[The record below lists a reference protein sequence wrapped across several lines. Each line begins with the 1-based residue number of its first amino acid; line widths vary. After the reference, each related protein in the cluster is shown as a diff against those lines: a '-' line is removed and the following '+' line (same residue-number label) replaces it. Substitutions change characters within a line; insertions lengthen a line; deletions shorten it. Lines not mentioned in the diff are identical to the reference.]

1 MKVKTIPTG
10 FLEENCYIIDIGNG
24 NAVAIDCGD
33 DSEKILN
40 YLSSNSLILKKILLT
55 HGHFDHI
62 NAVEEIA
69 EKTGAEVFIHKND
82 EPMLK
87 SARENLAYSIPGY
100 TFIPFSGQAKTIE
113 DGDIIKQDNL
123 EFKVMHTKGHTQGGV
138 CYTCEDSIF
147 SGDTLFAGEV
157 GRTDFPGGSYT
168 EILASV
174 KKLASLEGDYIV
186 YPGHGPSSTLEI
198 ERKTNM
204 YMNM

>member
-33 DSEKILN
+33 DADKILD
-40 YLSSNSLILKKILLT
+40 YLNSNSLVLKKILLT

-62 NAVEEIA
+62 NAVEDVVN
-69 EKTGAEVFIHKND
+69 KTGAEVYIHRND
-82 EPMLK
+82 EPMLH
-87 SARENLAYSIPGY
+87 SDRLNLAYSIPGY
-100 TFIPFSGQAKTIE
+100 TFIPFSGQAITIE
-113 DGDIIKQDNL
+113 DGDVIKQDNI
-123 EFKVMHTKGHTQGGV
+123 EFKVIHTKGHTQGGV
-138 CYTCEDSIF
+138 CYICENVIF
-147 SGDTLFAGEV
+147 TGDTLFAGEV
-157 GRTDFPGGSYT
+157 GRTDFPGGSYS

-174 KKLASLEGDYIV
+174 KRLASLNGDYIV
-186 YPGHGPSSTLEI
+186 YSGHGPSTTLET